1 MDKLN
6 DSIILTGAT
15 GFLGRHVYREL
26 EKRGYKRIIPVTF
39 KGILPKYMLPSWT
52 DGGPQFNLTQK
63 HFIRVDLRDW
73 SKVRRIF
80 RGGTYDSIKG
90 IKGIINLA
98 AKVGGIGANQIHSAE
113 FMMDSLLIGTN
124 LIGGAIKNK
133 SMQDGGKFV
142 QIGTVCSY
150 PKNAKVP
157 FKESDIWNGY
167 PEETNAAYGIAKKTL
182 MELVIAYNKQYPDK
196 FNGIN
201 LIPVN
206 LYGPGDNFD
215 LESSHVIPALIRK
228 FDSAILNN
236 ESEVVLWGTGN
247 ASREFLYVGD
257 AAEAIVTA
265 FEKYEGSEPV
275 NLGTGKEIKIVDLA
289 EKIAN
294 MMGYQGTI
302 LFDPSKPD
310 GQPRRCLDVSRA
322 LSNFGFQAKTDL
334 DTGLQRTIL
343 DWQNRREYA

>member
-1 MDKLN
+1 MNKQN
-6 DSIILTGAT
+6 DVVILTGAT
-15 GFLGRHVYREL
+15 GFLGKHVYREL
-26 EKRGYKRIIPVTF
+26 QYRGYRIVPFVYKGTMPDWMFGNKEVF
-39 KGILPKYMLPSWT
+39 K
-52 DGGPQFNLTQK
+52 
-63 HFIRVDLRDW
+63 RVDLREW
-73 SKVRRIF
+73 TQVRRIF
-80 RGGTYDSIKG
+80 RSGTYDSIKN

-98 AKVGGIGANQIHSAE
+98 AKVGGIGANQKHAAE

-124 LIGGAIKNK
+124 LIRAALMNK
-133 SMQDGGKFV
+133 SMKDGGKFV

-150 PKNAKVP
+150 PKHTPVP

-196 FNGIN
+196 FRGIN

-215 LESSHVIPALIRK
+215 LETSHVIPAIIRK
-228 FDSAILNN
+228 IHDAIANGETQVN
-236 ESEVVLWGTGN
+236 LWGTGE

-257 AAEAIVTA
+257 AAQGIVDA
-265 FEKYEGSEPV
+265 FEKYDGIEPI
-275 NLGTGKEIKIVDLA
+275 NLGNGKEIKIVALA

-294 MMGYQGTI
+294 ILDYKGTI
-302 LFDPSKPD
+302 FFDSSKPD

-322 LSNFGFQAKTDL
+322 LNSFGFQAKTTL
-334 DTGLQRTIL
+334 DDGLRQTIL
-343 DWQNRREYA
+343 SYQVDRWPTQ